1 MLFYLGIFA
10 ICTIAAIINGK
21 LKNEKEKRIFEIL
34 VLLLLCIISGTRYNL
49 GGTDYFVYKKAY
61 SVVPMIRDFNFAN
74 IQNVY
79 GTFGMEKCYLFLNS
93 LVKSMGLNFYGFTLL
108 HSVIFYSCM
117 YIGLKRYTKN
127 FNYFLV
133 VFLYKM
139 FFYDTF
145 ISMRQS
151 ISMAIFFIAVQFIE
165 KRKPIKYFALC
176 ILAFL
181 FHNSAIILFP
191 LYFINRIKISKK
203 AFKII
208 NIIGIIFLVL
218 NITGIF
224 VFNPSGIVN
233 KIFNGNQNAME
244 KAEGY
249 FDTSEKISIIHT
261 LEYYL
266 IAIIIYLNYDSIQ
279 NKNEHSNLI
288 LNMFVILM
296 FIFTVMRGFVII
308 TRIKDYFLW
317 TYPILL
323 YYLIENRKV
332 KEKYL
337 IAILSCIVCL
347 YGYIRY
353 INSFDNGGLM
363 PYNSYL
369 NDKIS
374 IYNEK

>member
-1 MLFYLGIFA
+1 MLFYIGIFA

-21 LKNEKEKRIFEIL
+21 LKNEKEKRIFEIS

-79 GTFGMEKCYLFLNS
+79 GTFGMEKGYLFLNS
-93 LVKSMGLNFYGFTLL
+93 LVKTMGLNFYGFTLL
-108 HSVIFYSCM
+108 HSVTFYSCM

-249 FDTSEKISIIHT
+249 FDTNEKISIIHT

-266 IAIIIYLNYDSIQ
+266 IAIIIYFNYDSIQ

-317 TYPILL
+317 TYPIIL

>member
-1 MLFYLGIFA
+1 
-10 ICTIAAIINGK
+10 
-21 LKNEKEKRIFEIL
+21 
-34 VLLLLCIISGTRYNL
+34 
-49 GGTDYFVYKKAY
+49 
-61 SVVPMIRDFNFAN
+61 
-74 IQNVY
+74 
-79 GTFGMEKCYLFLNS
+79 
-93 LVKSMGLNFYGFTLL
+93 
-108 HSVIFYSCM
+108 
-117 YIGLKRYTKN
+117 
-127 FNYFLV
+127 
-133 VFLYKM
+133 
-139 FFYDTF
+139 
-145 ISMRQS
+145 
-151 ISMAIFFIAVQFIE
+151 
-165 KRKPIKYFALC
+165 
-176 ILAFL
+176 
-181 FHNSAIILFP
+181 
-191 LYFINRIKISKK
+191 
-203 AFKII
+203 
-208 NIIGIIFLVL
+208 
-218 NITGIF
+218 
-224 VFNPSGIVN
+224 
-233 KIFNGNQNAME
+233 ME

>member
-10 ICTIAAIINGK
+10 ICAIAAIINGK
-21 LKNEKEKRIFEIL
+21 LKNEKEKRIFEIS

-61 SVVPMIRDFNFAN
+61 SVVPMIRDFNFEN

-191 LYFINRIKISKK
+191 LYFINRIKIYKK

>member
-10 ICTIAAIINGK
+10 VCTIAAIINGK
-21 LKNEKEKRIFEIL
+21 LKNEKEKRIFEIS

-79 GTFGMEKCYLFLNS
+79 GTFGMEKGYLFLNS
-93 LVKSMGLNFYGFTLL
+93 LVKTMGLNFYGFTLL

-233 KIFNGNQNAME
+233 KIFNGNQNVME

-249 FDTSEKISIIHT
+249 FDTNEKISIIHT

-266 IAIIIYLNYDSIQ
+266 IAIIIYFNYDSIQ

-317 TYPILL
+317 TYPIIL

>member
-10 ICTIAAIINGK
+10 ICAIAAIINGK
-21 LKNEKEKRIFEIL
+21 LKNEKEKRIFEIS

-61 SVVPMIRDFNFAN
+61 SVVPMIRDFNFEN

>member
-10 ICTIAAIINGK
+10 ICAIAAIINGK
-21 LKNEKEKRIFEIL
+21 LKNEKEKRIFEIS

-61 SVVPMIRDFNFAN
+61 GAVPMIRDFNFAN
-74 IQNVY
+74 IQNVD
-79 GTFGMEKCYLFLNS
+79 GTFEMEKGYLFLNS
-93 LVKSMGLNFYGFTLL
+93 LVKTMGLNFYGFTLI
-108 HSVIFYSCM
+108 HSMIFYLCM

-151 ISMAIFFIAVQFIE
+151 ISIAIFFIAVQFIE

-191 LYFINRIKISKK
+191 LYIYNKIKISKK
-203 AFKII
+203 TFKII

-233 KIFNGNQNAME
+233 KIFSGNQNAMN

-249 FDTSEKISIIHT
+249 FDTNEKISIIHT

-266 IAIIIYLNYDSIQ
+266 IAIIIYFNYDSIQ

-317 TYPILL
+317 TYPIIL

-347 YGYIRY
+347 YGYTRY

>member
-279 NKNEHSNLI
+279 NKNKHSNLI

>member
-10 ICTIAAIINGK
+10 VCTIAAIINGK
-21 LKNEKEKRIFEIL
+21 LKNEKEKRIFEIS

-79 GTFGMEKCYLFLNS
+79 GTFGMEKGYLFLNS
-93 LVKSMGLNFYGFTLL
+93 LVKTMGLNFYGFTLL

-233 KIFNGNQNAME
+233 KIFNSNQNAME

-249 FDTSEKISIIHT
+249 FDTNEKISIIHT

-266 IAIIIYLNYDSIQ
+266 IAIIIYFNYDSIQ

-317 TYPILL
+317 TYPIIL

>member
-10 ICTIAAIINGK
+10 VCTIAAIINGK
-21 LKNEKEKRIFEIL
+21 LKNEKEKRIFEIS

-79 GTFGMEKCYLFLNS
+79 GTFGMEKGYLFLNS
-93 LVKSMGLNFYGFTLL
+93 LVKTMGLNFYGFTLL

-249 FDTSEKISIIHT
+249 FDTNEKISIIHT

-266 IAIIIYLNYDSIQ
+266 IAIIIYFNYDSIQ

-317 TYPILL
+317 TYPIIL

>member
-10 ICTIAAIINGK
+10 ICAIAAIINGK
-21 LKNEKEKRIFEIL
+21 LKNEKEKRIFEIS

-79 GTFGMEKCYLFLNS
+79 GTFGMEKGYLFLNS
-93 LVKSMGLNFYGFTLL
+93 LVKTMGLNFYGFTLL
-108 HSVIFYSCM
+108 HAVIFYSCM
-117 YIGLKRYTKN
+117 DIGLKRYTKN

-165 KRKPIKYFALC
+165 KRKTIKYFALC

-203 AFKII
+203 VFKII
-208 NIIGIIFLVL
+208 NIIGIILLVL

-233 KIFNGNQNAME
+233 KIFNGNQNVME

-369 NDKIS
+369 NDKVS
-374 IYNEK
+374 IFNEK

>member
-10 ICTIAAIINGK
+10 ICAIAAIINGK
-21 LKNEKEKRIFEIL
+21 LKNEKEKRIFEIS

-61 SVVPMIRDFNFAN
+61 SVVPMIRDFNFEN

-108 HSVIFYSCM
+108 HSVIFYLCM

-369 NDKIS
+369 NYKIS

>member
-10 ICTIAAIINGK
+10 ICAIAAIINGK
-21 LKNEKEKRIFEIL
+21 LKNEKEKRIFEIS

-61 SVVPMIRDFNFAN
+61 SVVPMIRDFNFEN

-108 HSVIFYSCM
+108 HSVIFYLCM

>member
-108 HSVIFYSCM
+108 HSIIFYSCM